1 MKINNMIAF
10 CVSVLMVLSGCNKY
24 VDSALWDDIDKS
36 YNQLTEIKAQLE
48 ALTAQVDMLSA
59 VVTGGAITG
68 ITANEDGG
76 YTVRYKGADNEEK
89 IVVIASKD
97 DVDTAPILG
106 TKEEGGVLY
115 WTITIDG
122 KTDYLKDID
131 GAKIPVAGRTPAFT
145 IDNEG
150 YWCVNGNPVLDASGN
165 KVKAEG
171 KTISVIS
178 KIEKDDAGNAILTLA
193 DGSTVTVPL
202 FEAFNVSL
210 FYNGAEFM
218 NKLDLEGSAVP
229 AVVSYVIGGPAADQ
243 TIVKAMRQTN
253 LDAAVNAAE
262 KTITITFP
270 EGFEEGSFAVMVAD
284 AEGNV
289 IVRPVYVTD
298 KNAVPDYYGIKTAD
312 DMAKFALAVNTG
324 APL

>member
-10 CVSVLMVLSGCNKY
+10 CVSVLMILSGCNKY
-24 VDSALWDDIDKS
+24 DDSALWDDIDKS

-59 VVTGGAITG
+59 VVTGGALTG

-89 IVVIASKD
+89 TVVIASKD
-97 DVDTAPILG
+97 DVNTAPVLG
-106 TKEEGGVLY
+106 TKKDGDVLY
-115 WTITIDG
+115 WTITVGG
-122 KTDYLKDID
+122 KTDYLKDVD

-145 IDNEG
+145 IDKDG
-150 YWCVNGNPVLDASGN
+150 YWCVNGNPLLDADGN

-178 KIEKDDAGNAILTLA
+178 KIETDGAGNAVLTLA

-202 FEAFNVSL
+202 FEAFNLSL
-210 FYNGAEFM
+210 FYGETEIM
-218 NKLDLEGSAVP
+218 NKLDIEGSAVP

-243 TIVKAMRQTN
+243 TIVKATKPSPSLSQKDLRR
-253 LDAAVNAAE
+253 AALL
-262 KTITITFP
+262 
-270 EGFEEGSFAVMVAD
+270 SW
-284 AEGNV
+284 
-289 IVRPVYVTD
+289 
-298 KNAVPDYYGIKTAD
+298 
-312 DMAKFALAVNTG
+312 L
-324 APL
+324 